1 MRRTIEQWRR
11 TAVTIAA
18 NPADY
23 SPSQRWMAW
32 AFLYEQKTGQPLR
45 QTNTELQ
52 SLTQSPSCQGTVHNN
67 EEE

>member
-1 MRRTIEQWRR
+1 MRRTIETWRR

-23 SPSQRWMAW
+23 SAGQRWMAW
-32 AFLYEQKTGQPLR
+32 AFLYQHKTGQPLR
-45 QTNTELQ
+45 QINSEPVDERK
-52 SLTQSPSCQGTVHNN
+52 SPSCRGAVQNK

>member
-1 MRRTIEQWRR
+1 MRRTLEQWRR

-45 QTNTELQ
+45 QINSEFPGG
-52 SLTQSPSCQGTVHNN
+52 TQSPSCRGAVQNK

>member
-52 SLTQSPSCQGTVHNN
+52 SLTQSPSCRGAVHNK